1 MALAKSSKESKR
13 IQEELLAEG
22 SKNINPHIFLSI
34 KWYECWVDQLLR
46 TK

>member
-1 MALAKSSKESKR
+1 QK
-13 IQEELLAEG
+13 IQEELQTEG
-22 SKNINPHIFLSI
+22 FKDIIPHIYLSA